1 MLRATLLYS
10 IFERSQPVT
19 KYGSGNGAWNVVSGS
34 LTSDSVVLAVG
45 VGHDISFD
53 LAVSEKHGC
62 RILLLDPSPTGKAT
76 IERHSPFPKNMT
88 FLPVG
93 LSSKDGTVC
102 FADPMHPDEGSYRI
116 SSDGGSSGPNS
127 FLCRKLSTIMGD
139 NDFKQIDLLK
149 IDIEGFEYEVLD
161 DLLLTRANVRQI
173 CVEFHHGVVP
183 GITRM
188 QTLKAILRLTFAGY
202 QLCNHEGLN
211 HTFIRRKRP

>member
-1 MLRATLLYS
+1 MRSAILYS
-10 IFERSQPVT
+10 VFERPRPVT
-19 KYGSGNGAWNVVSGS
+19 QYGSGNGAWNVASGS
-34 LTSDSVVLAVG
+34 LSTDSVVVAVG

-62 RILLLDPSPTGKAT
+62 RIILLDPSPTGKAT
-76 IERHSPFPKNMT
+76 IERHSPLPENMT

-116 SSDGGSSGPNS
+116 ASEAGSGGPHS
-127 FLCRKLSTIMGD
+127 FQCRRLSTIMD
-139 NDFKQIDLLK
+139 ENNFAHIDLLK
-149 IDIEGFEYEVLD
+149 IDIEGFEYGVLD
-161 DLLLTRANVRQI
+161 DLLLTRKDVRQI

-211 HTFIRRKRP
+211 HTFIRRKRS